1 LGLIDVS
8 ELHPPQVPFLQVTNL
23 SNLPLLLLEGEML
36 IGGDQNRTLNVTI
49 LFSPSKPT
57 VVPVSCVEARRWG
70 IAGRR
75 SMDRKSKFAP
85 GSLRAAKI
93 AHLEMRSAG
102 SPSYRRSDQ
111 GLVWEHVSLQEVGH
125 QLISETSAL
134 DDVQEAVEETIASD
148 LDKLEAGP
156 HQIGVVCMV
165 GDDVIGMD
173 LFDKSET
180 LQKYLRSIVAGHALD
195 AASPKEGRDP
205 IGAIERFLA
214 QVDAAAQARGEGVGL
229 GDEVLLSDS
238 ATGVGLEFEGDL
250 IHLAAFP
257 SKR

>member
-1 LGLIDVS
+1 
-8 ELHPPQVPFLQVTNL
+8 
-23 SNLPLLLLEGEML
+23 ML

-49 LFSPSKPT
+49 LFSPSQPT

-85 GSLRAAKI
+85 GSLRAAKT
-93 AHLEMRSAG
+93 AHLEARSG

-111 GLVWEHVSLQEVGH
+111 RLVWEQVSLQEVGH

-134 DDVQEAVEETIASD
+134 DDVQEAVEKTIASD

-156 HQIGVVCMV
+156 HQIGVVCV
-165 GDDVIGMD
+165 AGDDVIGMD
-173 LFDKSET
+173 LFDKTET

-195 AASPKEGRDP
+195 AASPKERRDP
-205 IGAIERFLA
+205 VGAIEQFLA
-214 QVDAAAQARGEGVGL
+214 QVDAATQQRGEGVGL
-229 GDEVLLSDS
+229 GDEVLLSES

-250 IHLAAFP
+250 VHLAAFP